1 MSERY
6 TRLFT
11 LPGSLYAQGSPLI
24 ILAGALLK
32 DNQTGRVLAQL
43 KFKNVGTKSV
53 KAVKVSVTP
62 LDAAGMENGQPV
74 EHQYLDLHA
83 ARDGEFGQKEPIPF
97 PDPTTRAFHGAITQV
112 VFTDGSL
119 WGPAEGAWEVLSPTR
134 TLESVLRDQELCKE
148 YQIQYGANCRLFP
161 REEADLWQCAC
172 GAWNRQGEENCHA
185 CGKSLD
191 QLKGFD
197 LEQLKASRDA
207 RAEKER
213 QAALLRQQ
221 AAASQAA
228 PAASAKS
235 NRPQWLIPGIA
246 ALLVVLV
253 GGGVFFA
260 NRGKPASSGPSASGG
275 GTQSAASDDSG
286 TSAASDDSSSA
297 AAGDSGGTATAASPV
312 DTLFDFIRE
321 EGEIRD
327 RVDLPAFQVYF
338 ENPFLWSGTMDS
350 GVEYFFFAE
359 KDDNDHLWF
368 HAQWPDSAMQVSL
381 CYHLSCDH
389 PDKGSL
395 AYRGDIP
402 VTSGAEKKV
411 YTVFGGVELSD
422 YHANMDVTP
431 QVVTNEE
438 AALVPGMADNLTK
451 SLSSLMLFST
461 LRLSELCEEVGI
473 SMDDLGFVNFGN
485 PVIE

>member
-97 PDPTTRAFHGAITQV
+97 PDPTTRAFRGAITQV

-134 TLESVLRDQELCKE
+134 PLESVLRDQELCKE
-148 YQIQYGANCRLFP
+148 YQIQYGANCQVFP
-161 REEADLWQCAC
+161 REEAGLWQCAC
-172 GAWNRQGEENCHA
+172 GAWNRQEEESCHA
-185 CGKSLD
+185 CGKNLD

-221 AAASQAA
+221 SAVSSAA
-228 PAASAKS
+228 PSKG

-246 ALLVVLV
+246 ALLVVLI
-253 GGGVFFA
+253 GGGVFFV
-260 NRGKPASSGPSASGG
+260 NRGKPASSGSSASGG
-275 GTQSAASDDSG
+275 GTQSAASDDSS
-286 TSAASDDSSSA
+286 SAASD
-297 AAGDSGGTATAASPV
+297 DSGGTATAASPV
-312 DTLFDFIRE
+312 DILFDFIRE

-327 RVDLPAFQVYF
+327 RVDFPVFPIYYEDCYVY
-338 ENPFLWSGTMDS
+338 EKTMDS
-350 GVEYFFFAE
+350 GVKYFFLADE
-359 KDDNDHLWF
+359 EDNDLLWF
-368 HAQWPDSAMQVSL
+368 HAQWPDDSNMEVTLFYNWEEGFVSL
-381 CYHLSCDH
+381 M
-389 PDKGSL
+389 PTVE
-395 AYRGDIP
+395 
-402 VTSGAEKKV
+402 VTSSSGAKTS
-411 YTVFGGVELSD
+411 YTLRGSVDIAD
-422 YHANMDVTP
+422 YHANMDVIP
-431 QVVTNEE
+431 SSVEE
-438 AALVPGMADNLTK
+438 AETGAEAPEYIQPLTK
-451 SLSSLMLFST
+451 SCTSLMHFSI

-473 SMDDLGFVNFGN
+473 SMDDLGFVNFEN
-485 PVIE
+485 PVID

>member
-161 REEADLWQCAC
+161 REEAGLWQCAC

-228 PAASAKS
+228 PAAPSKG
-235 NRPQWLIPGIA
+235 NRPPWLIPGIA

-253 GGGVFFA
+253 GGGIFFA

-275 GTQSAASDDSG
+275 GTQSAASDNSG
-286 TSAASDDSSSA
+286 SAAGGDDTQSAASD
-297 AAGDSGGTATAASPV
+297 DSGGTATAASPV

-327 RVDLPAFQVYF
+327 RVDLPAFPIYYEDCYVY
-338 ENPFLWSGTMDS
+338 EKTMDS
-350 GVEYFFFAE
+350 GVKYFFLADKE
-359 KDDNDHLWF
+359 DNGRMWF
-368 HAQWPDSAMQVSL
+368 HAQWPDDSNMEATLFYDWEEGFISSMPTVE
-381 CYHLSCDH
+381 
-389 PDKGSL
+389 
-395 AYRGDIP
+395 
-402 VTSGAEKKV
+402 VTSSNGAKTR
-411 YTVFGGVELSD
+411 YTMRGGVDIAD
-422 YHANMDVTP
+422 YHAGMDVIP
-431 QVVTNEE
+431 SSVEE
-438 AALVPGMADNLTK
+438 AETRAEAPEYIQPLTK
-451 SLSSLMLFST
+451 SLSSLTHFST

-485 PVIE
+485 PVID